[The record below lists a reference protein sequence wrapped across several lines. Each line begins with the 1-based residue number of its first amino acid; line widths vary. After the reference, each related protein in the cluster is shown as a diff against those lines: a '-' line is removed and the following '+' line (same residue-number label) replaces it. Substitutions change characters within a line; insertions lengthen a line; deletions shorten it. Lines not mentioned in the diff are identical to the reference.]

1 MEQKIC
7 AREKIRLFALDLDG
21 TALAPDGAFSPRMH
35 LALQKAAENKIAVA
49 VASGRALH
57 ALPDCVRRAPAIR
70 YAITSNG
77 AAVYDLQTSE
87 KLCAHTL
94 LPAAAEQVLQIL
106 QAENGAFVEYTVA
119 GQAYAPAE
127 MVRAPEKFGRTA
139 KAADYVRRTRKPSA
153 NFFADAR
160 AHINELDCIDAYC
173 TGKEAFEAL
182 RARVQKIE
190 GLYTTS
196 SFPNMLEISD
206 ARAGKANA
214 LQYLCRHLHIHIKE
228 TAAFGNADNDSEMLR
243 ESGCGIAVR
252 SASPACKA
260 AADFLTGD
268 PADDGAANAMLQLMQ
283 KQKEDKK

>member
-1 MEQKIC
+1 MCKEICTENKI
-7 AREKIRLFALDLDG
+7 KLFALDLDG
-21 TALAPDGAFSPRMH
+21 TSLAPDGAFSPLMH
-35 LALQKAAENKIAVA
+35 LALQKAAENGIAVA
-49 VASGRALH
+49 AASGRALH
-57 ALPDCVRRAPAIR
+57 ALPDCVRRAPEIR

-77 AAVYDLQTSE
+77 AAVYDLQTGE
-87 KLCAHTL
+87 KLCAYTL
-94 LPAAAEQVLQIL
+94 SPAAAEQVLQIM
-106 QAENGAFVEYTVA
+106 ETEKGAFVEYTVE

-139 KAADYVRRTRKPSA
+139 KAADYVRRTRKPSEH
-153 NFFADAR
+153 FFADAH
-160 AHINELDCIDAYC
+160 AHIGELDCIDAYC
-173 TGKEAFEAL
+173 ASKEAFEAL
-182 RARVQKIE
+182 LDRVQKID

-214 LQYLCRHLHIHIKE
+214 LQYLCRQLHIHIKE
-228 TAAFGNADNDSEMLR
+228 TAAFGNADNDSAMLL

-268 PADDGAANAMLQLMQ
+268 PQEDGAAKAMLQLMQ
-283 KQKEDKK
+283 NQKEDKI